1 MESTSV
7 TWKYKIDSRIIIFT
21 IMAFVFAIVVDFIYT
36 KNYWMDVNHYWF
48 NINDW
53 YQYGKIPYK
62 DYTFEYPPFALIIF
76 LIPRLFSADLNS
88 FHYAF
93 ALFAIVSY
101 FAMSYLL
108 LDLCRNDRK
117 TYYAVAFLLI
127 ITPLFAIKFIVTRN
141 DIFAAVLV
149 VIAYW
154 LFKKDHRY
162 LAYVLIA
169 LAAMIKIYP
178 IFFII
183 GFATYHVSKKDWRNL
198 INCIATISS
207 VCIMCE
213 LPFLILDPHSA
224 FSYLS
229 YHSEREIQIESVVAS
244 FMYAAYF
251 MGHTDLYYI
260 ESHGSDNMLGD
271 LPNLI
276 APHMNQM
283 MFVAIATF
291 SLLIFYILY
300 VHHRS
305 KGRIDAEYCVY
316 LVSTIVILLF
326 IIFSKVYSA
335 QYMIWILLLLPI
347 LIIYSKSDKERLF
360 FIVLICIFGTIS
372 ACAAHYY
379 TSLEIYLWL
388 AELEAIKNALTVA
401 LLAFTV
407 YLLYAHTKSP
417 DDTRNLKRLRSFRK

>member
-1 MESTSV
+1 MESLSIA
-7 TWKYKIDSRIIIFT
+7 WKCKIDSRIVIFT
-21 IMAFVFAIVVDFIYT
+21 LMAFVFAIVVRFICT
-36 KNYWMDVNHYWF
+36 ENYWMDVNHYWF

-62 DYTFEYPPFALIIF
+62 DYTFEYPPFTLIIF
-76 LIPRLFSADLNS
+76 LIPRLFSTNLDS

-93 ALFAIVSY
+93 ALLAIISY

-117 TYYAVAFLLI
+117 TYYTVAFLLI
-127 ITPLFAIKFIVTRN
+127 IIPLFAIKFIVTRN

-178 IFFII
+178 IFFVI
-183 GFATYHVSKKDWRNL
+183 GFATYYISKKDWKNL
-198 INCIATISS
+198 INCIATIGV
-207 VCIMCE
+207 VCAICE
-213 LPFLILDPHSA
+213 LPFLILDPYSA
-224 FSYLS
+224 FGYLS
-229 YHSEREIQIESVVAS
+229 YHSERGIQIESVVAS

-251 MGHTDLYYI
+251 MGHTDLHYDEFY
-260 ESHGSDNMLGD
+260 GSDNMWGD
-271 LPNLI
+271 LPNLV
-276 APHMNQM
+276 APHMNQL
-283 MFVAIATF
+283 MFIVIAAF
-291 SLLIFYILY
+291 SLFILYILY
-300 VHHRS
+300 VHNKS
-305 KGRIDAEYCVY
+305 KGHIDAEYCAY

-335 QYMIWILLLLPI
+335 QYMIWILLLIPI
-347 LIIYSKSDKERLF
+347 LIMHSKSDKERLF
-360 FIVLICIFGTIS
+360 FVILTCIFGTFS
-372 ACAAHYY
+372 AYAAYYY
-379 TSLEIYLWL
+379 TSLEIYLWF

-407 YLLYAHTKSP
+407 YLLYGHTKSS
-417 DDTRNLKRLRSFRK
+417 DDARSFKRLHSFHK